1 MGRERGGKSGD
12 RSAGDPATP
21 DATRGA
27 RRRARARTH
36 EVPPDAHAA
45 PGGEAGKSGER
56 APALG
61 DLLRKAVA
69 AGLTGVFGPTEA
81 VRRAVGEAMPRD
93 WIDFA
98 AEQSE
103 RTRSQFLERL
113 AQELAH
119 TLETIDLVQI
129 AERVLEGRTI
139 ELRAQIRLAPR
150 EADDAA
156 SARDERSGRAPFRF
170 LVVDGDKEE

>member
-1 MGRERGGKSGD
+1 MARERGSKSGARD
-12 RSAGDPATP
+12 GRGAATP
-21 DATRGA
+21 HATRGA
-27 RRRARARTH
+27 RRRGTAR
-36 EVPPDAHAA
+36 PPSDA
-45 PGGEAGKSGER
+45 GGGLDRGNESG

-61 DLLRKAVA
+61 DLLRRAVA

-81 VRRAVGEAMPRD
+81 VRRAVGDAMPRD

-98 AEQSE
+98 TEQSD

-113 AQELAH
+113 AVELAR

-139 ELRAQIRLAPR
+139 ELHAQIRLAPR
-150 EADDAA
+150 TASDAAAGADDEGAK
-156 SARDERSGRAPFRF
+156 RSGRAPLRF
-170 LVVDGDKEE
+170 LVVDGDKEP

>member
-1 MGRERGGKSGD
+1 MARERGGKSGD
-12 RSAGDPATP
+12 DERGRPATP
-21 DATRGA
+21 ERATR
-27 RRRARARTH
+27 RSRT
-36 EVPPDAHAA
+36 
-45 PGGEAGKSGER
+45 R
-56 APALG
+56 APERKSVRPASAADDDERPPAALG

-98 AEQSE
+98 TEQSE

-113 AQELAH
+113 AAELAR
-119 TLETIDLVQI
+119 TLETIDLVEI

-139 ELRAQIRLAPR
+139 ELRAKIRLAPR
-150 EADDAA
+150 EPADASDRAA
-156 SARDERSGRAPFRF
+156 PGTAAPLRF

>member
-1 MGRERGGKSGD
+1 MARERGGKSGGGE
-12 RSAGDPATP
+12 SGHPVVPAPART
-21 DATRGA
+21 ARGT
-27 RRRARARTH
+27 RRARARAP
-36 EVPPDAHAA
+36 ERERAQPAPVEPDASDR
-45 PGGEAGKSGER
+45 P
-56 APALG
+56 PALG
-61 DLLRKAVA
+61 DLFRKAVA

-98 AEQSE
+98 TEQSE

-113 AQELAH
+113 ALELAR

-139 ELRAQIRLAPR
+139 ELRAKIRLAPR
-150 EADDAA
+150 EPDDAA
-156 SARDERSGRAPFRF
+156 SDGSKPRAGGAPFRF